1 MPELPEVETVV
12 RTLEI
17 SLLNET
23 IHEVEVRYP
32 KLLESGSQASLEHLK
47 GRKLISFNRR
57 GKYLCLGLDDGL
69 TWIIHLRM
77 EGKFN
82 LYTQD
87 TEPNKHTHLILKSDH
102 HEVHYLDTRKFSRM
116 ALVKDV
122 ETYFMNKGLGLEP
135 WDDRLDGAYLYKAF
149 KNKTR
154 VIKATLLDQGI
165 VVGIGNIYADEV
177 LYDTQIHPMTP
188 SGKLSLREC
197 EKLVISIRKSLENA
211 IKAGG
216 TTVRSYTSSLNVSG
230 LFQVELKAYGR
241 YGKPCYRCGTDLD
254 KVKVAGRTSVFCTRC
269 QRVKL

>member
-12 RTLEI
+12 RTLEM
-17 SLLNET
+17 SLLHET
-23 IHEVEVRYP
+23 ILEVDIRYS
-32 KLLESGSQASLEHLK
+32 KLLESGSDFPLEHLQ
-47 GRKLISFNRR
+47 GRKLVSFKRR

-69 TWIIHLRM
+69 SWIIHLRM

-82 LYTQD
+82 LYTQE
-87 TEPNKHTHLILKSDH
+87 TVPTKHTHLVLKTNE

-116 ALVKDV
+116 AIIQDV
-122 ETYFMNKGLGLEP
+122 ETYFINKGLGLEP
-135 WDDRLDGAYLYKAF
+135 WDDKLDAKYLYSAF

-177 LYDTQIHPMTP
+177 LFDTQIHPMTP
-188 SGKLSLREC
+188 SGELSLSEC
-197 EKLVISIRKSLENA
+197 EKLVIAIRKSLENA

-216 TTVRSYTSSLNVSG
+216 TTIRSYTSSLNVSG

>member
-12 RTLEI
+12 RTLEL

-23 IHEVEVRYP
+23 IESVELRYD
-32 KLLESGSQASLEHLK
+32 KLLEIGSDVPLQHLK
-47 GRKLISFNRR
+47 GRKLTSFGRR

-87 TEPNKHTHLILKSDH
+87 MLATKHTHLILKTNQH
-102 HEVHYLDTRKFSRM
+102 VIHYLDTRKFSRM
-116 ALVKDV
+116 AIIKDV
-122 ETYFMNKGLGLEP
+122 EKYFVSKGLGLEP
-135 WDDRLDGAYLYKAF
+135 WDQKLSAVYLLEHF

-154 VIKATLLDQGI
+154 AIKATLLDQGI

-177 LYDTQIHPMTP
+177 LFDTKIHPMTP
-188 SGKLSLREC
+188 TGKLDYSEC
-197 EKLVISIRKSLENA
+197 ECLIVSIRKSLENA

-230 LFQVELKAYGR
+230 LFQIELKAYGR
-241 YGKPCYRCGTDLD
+241 YGEPCYRCGTDLD
-254 KVKVAGRTSVFCTRC
+254 KIKVAGRTSVFCTRC